1 MKVVNIIIAD
11 DHRLFADGVEQI
23 INSVEGFKVVG
34 ISENGKALL
43 HQLNNLPAD
52 IVLLDINMPIM
63 NGVDAANEIR
73 IKHPEIKVVFLSMY
87 VDAKIINKAKKSGIY
102 GYINKGITAPD
113 LKNAIINIANGS
125 PTFIL
130 PSNFKETETDTKD
143 DFASKFKL
151 SEREL
156 EIIKLIKIGKKN
168 KEIATE
174 LELSAYTTE
183 THRKNI
189 YRKLNVQSI
198 VELITF
204 INQYDVF

>member
-1 MKVVNIIIAD
+1 MKDFNVIIAD

-23 INSVEGFKVVG
+23 INSIEGFKVVEKV
-34 ISENGKALL
+34 ENGKILL
-43 HQLNNLPAD
+43 HLLNNISAD

-63 NGVDAANEIR
+63 NGIDAASEIR
-73 IKHPEIKVVFLSMY
+73 LKHPEIKLVFLSMY
-87 VDAKIINKAKKSGIY
+87 VDAKSINKAKKNGVF

-113 LKNAIINIANGS
+113 LKNAIINIANGT

-130 PSNFKETETDTKD
+130 PSNFNETETDSKD

-156 EIIKLIKIGKKN
+156 EIIHLIKMGRKN

-198 VELITF
+198 VELITLF
-204 INQYDVF
+204 NMYNH